1 MNLPSRFQ
9 RSLEWAFA
17 LAIGIAIGAVGMHFR
32 QAGHQSV
39 QAAQLLHSDLTGVPG
54 KEVVMTVIEV
64 KSGAGIAAHFHNG
77 DEFVYVLEGSYDHF
91 VEQAHAVAS
100 AGEAFS
106 IEREKVHG
114 GEATGAGPA
123 KLLTLHV
130 VDKGKP
136 FAEHAK

>member
-1 MNLPSRFQ
+1 MNSPSLLR
-9 RSLEWAFA
+9 RCVEWALA
-17 LAIGIAIGAVGMHFR
+17 LVIGIAIGVLGMHFR
-32 QAGHQSV
+32 QSGRQPV

-54 KEVVMTVIEV
+54 KEVFMTIIEV
-64 KSGAGIAAHFHNG
+64 KPGAAVAAHLHNG
-77 DEFVYVLEGSYDHF
+77 DEFVYVLEGSYERF
-91 VEQAHAVAS
+91 VEQAHTVSS

-114 GEATGAGPA
+114 GKAIGEGPA
-123 KLLTLHV
+123 KLLAVHV